1 MKFQKNKIERE
12 RYSIGAKAI
21 GTAPRR
27 GTAAQTRT
35 QTRRTWTQIIFP
47 MRLQEGQKGSR
58 RGHCLVSESTLHSF
72 LSNESRGTYPR
83 HITLPQ
89 TTLQHTLH
97 QTYTVCGITLKSG
110 LRRPAP
116 CARP

>member
-58 RGHCLVSESTLHSF
+58 RGHCLVSESTPHSF
-72 LSNESRGTYPR
+72 LSNGSRGTYRR
-83 HITLPQ
+83 HLTHRQ
-89 TTLQHTLH
+89 TTPPHPPH
-97 QTYTVCGITLKSG
+97 QTDTVGGRTRKS
-110 LRRPAP
+110 L
-116 CARP
+116 